1 MLKACFLYRNER
13 QLEIEIKT
21 RAMVDWQLK
30 MAIDDEMVT
39 GEGADGEIVTEDGA
53 NGEIAC
59 VGMIIL
65 MVRCCVHQSML
76 CFLVPS

>member
-30 MAIDDEMVT
+30 M
-39 GEGADGEIVTEDGA
+39 VTEDGA
-53 NGEIAC
+53 DGEIAC

>member
-1 MLKACFLYRNER
+1 MVVKWQPKA
-13 QLEIEIKT
+13 
-21 RAMVDWQLK
+21 APMVIWEPKD
-30 MAIDDEMVT
+30 
-39 GEGADGEIVTEDGA
+39 GADGEIA
-53 NGEIAC
+53 F